1 MLEKT
6 KQDAEK
12 EVKESQ
18 VEAAHLR
25 SLNKMLDE
33 EITAVRAKLSEGQAI
48 QLKQHSEL
56 NKALENE
63 KDAQAR
69 AERLL
74 QGEKFRTKQSEK
86 ELLAEQQNFKMYK
99 E

>member
-1 MLEKT
+1 MRERDELIEEAKALRQLIEKT

-18 VEAAHLR
+18 VEASHLR
-25 SLNKMLDE
+25 SLNKMLE
-33 EITAVRAKLSEGQAI
+33 EEVAAVRTQLSDGQAI
-48 QLKQHSEL
+48 QLRQHSEL

-69 AERLL
+69 SERLL
-74 QGEKFRTKQSEK
+74 QAEKFRAKQ
-86 ELLAEQQNFKMYK
+86 
-99 E
+99 